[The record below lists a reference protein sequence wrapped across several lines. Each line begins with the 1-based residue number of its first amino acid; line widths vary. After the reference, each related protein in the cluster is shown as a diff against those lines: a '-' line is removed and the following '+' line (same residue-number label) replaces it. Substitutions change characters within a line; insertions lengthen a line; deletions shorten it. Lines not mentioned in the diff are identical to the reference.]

1 MVGVNTRARRY
12 RGFTLLEMVV
22 VLAIIMAVLVLVYGT
37 SRRPRESAQLSSVV
51 LDVRGVFAQARQEAL
66 TTGRDVAVMVFPDFP
81 TPARGTGRLIIY
93 RDGDGDFFSNAGAVN
108 FGGYN
113 PTGTAAGPGSEVLE
127 VLDLEAGARFGPVT
141 GQGAGVTLPAPF
153 SLLPVDSD
161 CTFCDGAPRRGAVV
175 FDHAGRAR
183 FQSGNGPPLAA
194 PAGGSIT
201 VTSTTWTDEVR
212 TLAVMASTGALR
224 TINHQLH

>member
-1 MVGVNTRARRY
+1 MGVTARSRKPQ
-12 RGFTLLEMVV
+12 GFTLLEMVV
-22 VLAIIMAVLVLVYGT
+22 VLAIIMAVIGMIYGV

-51 LDVRGVFAQARQEAL
+51 LDVRGLFAQARQEAL
-66 TTGRDVAVMVFPDFP
+66 TTGRDVVVMVFPDFP

-93 RDGDGDFFSNAGAVN
+93 RDGNGDFFSNAGPVN
-108 FGGYN
+108 FETYD
-113 PTGTAAGPGSEVLE
+113 PTGTAAGPNSEVLE
-127 VLDLEAGARFGPVT
+127 VLDLEAGAFFGPAT
-141 GQGAGVTLPAPF
+141 GQGAGVTLAAPF
-153 SLLPVDSD
+153 ALLPVDSA
-161 CTFCDGAPRRGAVV
+161 CTFCGGAPRRGAVV

-183 FQSGNGPPLAA
+183 FHSANGPPLAA

-201 VTSTTWTDEVR
+201 VTSTTWADEVR